1 MNARCPS
8 AVPEEPELLGLAV
21 TSGFD
26 TDGDG
31 RADTVVHGEQTDLVV
46 HTDLDGDGWA
56 DQVLRIGADGVVR
69 NVPHVSPAQPVWD
82 GADAGFAE

>member
-1 MNARCPS
+1 MSARCPS
-8 AVPEEPELLGLAV
+8 TVPDEPEPLGLDV
-21 TSGFD
+21 VGGFD

-31 RADTVVHGEQTDLVV
+31 RSDTVVRGERTDLVV
-46 HTDLDGDGWA
+46 HTDLDGDGYA

-69 NVPHVSPAQPVWD
+69 SAPRERPVWD